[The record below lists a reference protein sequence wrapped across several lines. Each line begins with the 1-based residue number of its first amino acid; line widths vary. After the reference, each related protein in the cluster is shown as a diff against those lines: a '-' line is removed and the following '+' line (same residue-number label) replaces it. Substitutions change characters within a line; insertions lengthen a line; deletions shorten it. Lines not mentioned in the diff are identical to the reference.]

1 MSQSPTSSKQFDAYA
16 TTVDDTEEG
25 IMQFLKKR
33 KLWVI
38 GATCVLIAGAAAFA
52 LTGSK
57 AGPGGKDDKDG
68 PAQLE
73 FAAADLAL
81 VQLRPINQAIP
92 VTGTLKPLNH
102 TVLKSKIGAVI
113 QSVRVREGEI
123 VHVGDVLATYDA
135 SNIAAQLHEQ
145 QGNLEMARAQLG
157 LDERT
162 HTKNQTLLKQG
173 FISENAFDTSQ
184 NAMEV
189 SRAKVKAAQAQVEI
203 ASNALGDT
211 VLRAPIAGV
220 IGKRMIEPGERVEVN
235 SDLVSIVDLSEMLI
249 QVAVPTTDIAHVQ
262 VGQTASFKVDGFN
275 DETFTGTVK
284 RIDPEA
290 QDGSRAILVYLSVK
304 NPKGMLRGGMF
315 AKGTLAMGQSSPKL
329 TIPAGAVLDGS
340 GQAYVYY
347 LDKNKVARANITV
360 GTADEQSGLVEVKSG
375 LPEGATVVATKM
387 DAVKP
392 GTIAIIRQAAA
403 PAKKS

>member
-1 MSQSPTSSKQFDAYA
+1 
-16 TTVDDTEEG
+16 
-25 IMQFLKKR
+25 
-33 KLWVI
+33 
-38 GATCVLIAGAAAFA
+38 
-52 LTGSK
+52 
-57 AGPGGKDDKDG
+57 GKDGKSG
-68 PAQLE
+68 PSQLE
-73 FAAADLAL
+73 FAAADLAQ
-81 VQLRPINQAIP
+81 VQMRSLNQAIP

-102 TVLKSKIGAVI
+102 TTLKSKIGAVV
-113 QSVRVREGEI
+113 QTVKVREGD
-123 VHVGDVLATYDA
+123 VVRAGDVLATFDT

-162 HTKNQTLLKQG
+162 YKKNQALLKQG

-203 ASNALGDT
+203 AANAMNDT
-211 VLRAPIAGV
+211 VLRAPIGGV
-220 IGKRMIEPGERVEVN
+220 IGKRMIEPGGRVEVN
-235 SDLVSIVDLSEMLI
+235 TDLLSIVDLSEMLI

-262 VGQTASFKVDGFN
+262 VGQTATFKVDGFN

-304 NPKGMLRGGMF
+304 NPKGALRGGMF
-315 AKGTLAMGQSSPKL
+315 AKGTLAMGQSTPRL
-329 TIPAGAVLDGS
+329 TIPAGAVMDGS

-347 LDKNKVARANITV
+347 IDKDKVARANITV
-360 GTADEQSGLVEVKSG
+360 GATDERSGLVEVKSG
-375 LPEGATVVATKM
+375 LAEGTTVVATKM
-387 DAVKP
+387 EAVKP
-392 GTIAIIRQAAA
+392 GTIAIIRQGSA
-403 PAKKS
+403 AKKG